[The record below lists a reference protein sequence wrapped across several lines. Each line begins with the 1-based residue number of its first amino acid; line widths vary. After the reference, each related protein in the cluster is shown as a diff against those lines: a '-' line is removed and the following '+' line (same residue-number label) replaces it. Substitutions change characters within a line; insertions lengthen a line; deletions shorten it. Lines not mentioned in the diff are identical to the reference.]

1 MQAAEPIKWVDGC
14 DFEEIKEISKKSIEA
29 FKERG
34 FTKLMPVQCNT
45 FSSIYEGDHIVARD
59 LTGSGKTIAFC
70 LPLVEKF
77 REKGYFNE
85 NTRKRR
91 LLAIALAPTRE
102 LALQI

>member
-1 MQAAEPIKWVDGC
+1 MQAAEKVIWEDGC
-14 DFEEIKEISKKSIEA
+14 DFSEIKEVSQKTIES

-45 FSSIYEGDHIVARD
+45 FSSIYNGDHIVARD

-77 REKGYFNE
+77 R
-85 NTRKRR
+85 
-91 LLAIALAPTRE
+91 A
-102 LALQI
+102 